1 MASGVIAICRSKRSF
16 VKGLVIIASAA
27 IGGAFVYAADPPK
40 APEKPKYDM
49 AEIMNK
55 GHKGNDSLLK
65 KVTTGKATADETK
78 KLVEYYKA
86 LVLHAPPK
94 GDEKSWK
101 EKTNALLKA
110 SEAVAAKKEGATA
123 TLEKAAN
130 CRACHTAHRPS

>member
-1 MASGVIAICRSKRSF
+1 MGSIRSF
-16 VKGLVIIASAA
+16 IKGFVLLASCAVGSA
-27 IGGAFVYAADPPK
+27 WVFAADPPK
-40 APEKPKYDM
+40 APEKPKYDL

-110 SEAVAAKKEGATA
+110 SEAVAAKKDGSVA